1 MSISRLFEIQ
11 QMSFSKSNNFHIFD
25 VLGNS
30 CKFKSREKICYY
42 QALIYCTE
50 FSIRK
55 HGWRCSSFQCSIYS
69 LDFACTSLRN
79 GDVNIVETN
88 KFLPKQAMATVVVN
102 KKSDCIASS
111 FKQSHMWYNLCV
123 IENIFKIVGNVPQFD
138 KHCVSWKIIII
149 ETNTRSLRFVFQLCH
164 FNMCFL
170 F

>member
-30 CKFKSREKICYY
+30 CKFKSRENICYY
-42 QALIYCTE
+42 QALIYCIEYT
-50 FSIRK
+50 IRK
-55 HGWRCSSFQCSIYS
+55 HGWRCSSFLAYHILVVLALEMEMYTMQKLINFSPNRLQLQSS
-69 LDFACTSLRN
+69 LIKSL
-79 GDVNIVETN
+79 IVQLRASN
-88 KFLPKQAMATVVVN
+88 KAT
-102 KKSDCIASS
+102 CGTTI
-111 FKQSHMWYNLCV
+111 CV
-123 IENIFKIVGNVPQFD
+123 IENIFKIVGNVSQFD